1 MTDSLR
7 PFLIKA
13 ASFCAYQERTIG
25 EVSDKLIEWG
35 LDANQTDDVV
45 AELIAQKYLN
55 EARFTASFVRGK
67 FRHNHWG
74 RIKIRQELKLRGISN
89 DLIVKGFKEIDDQEY
104 ETTLREILDKKA
116 RTLKG
121 EQPLLRKQK
130 LVRYAQSKGFE
141 ADLIWEILSVINNQ

>member
-25 EVSDKLIEWG
+25 EVSEKLSEWG
-35 LDANQTDDVV
+35 LDQNHIDDVV

-55 EARFTASFVRGK
+55 EARFVASFVRGK

-74 RIKIRQELKLRGISN
+74 RIKIRHELKNKGISN
-89 DLIVKGFKEIDDQEY
+89 DLIMKGFDEIDDHEY

-116 RTLKG
+116 RTLKAD
-121 EQPLLRKQK
+121 QPSVRKHK
-130 LVRYAQSKGFE
+130 LVKYAQSKGFE
-141 ADLIWEILSVINNQ
+141 TDLIWQIVGQ

>member
-13 ASFCAYQERTIG
+13 ASFCAYQERTIS
-25 EVSDKLIEWG
+25 EVSEKLTEWG
-35 LDANQTDDVV
+35 LDQNHIDDVV

-55 EARFTASFVRGK
+55 EARFVASFVRGK

-74 RIKIRQELKLRGISN
+74 RVKIRHELKNKGIAN
-89 DLIVKGFKEIDDQEY
+89 DLIMKGFFEIDEDEY
-104 ETTLREILDKKA
+104 ETTLREIIDKKA
-116 RTLKG
+116 RTLKAD
-121 EQPLLRKQK
+121 QPLIRKQK

-141 ADLIWEILSVINNQ
+141 ADLIWGIVVNYQ

>member
-13 ASFCAYQERTIG
+13 ASFCAYQERTIS
-25 EVSDKLIEWG
+25 EVSEKLSEWG
-35 LDANQTDDVV
+35 LDQNHIDDVV
-45 AELIAQKYLN
+45 AELIVQKYLN
-55 EARFTASFVRGK
+55 EARFVASFVRGK

-74 RIKIRQELKLRGISN
+74 RIKIRHELKNKGISN
-89 DLIVKGFKEIDDQEY
+89 DLITKGFSEIDDHEY

-116 RTLKG
+116 RTLKAD
-121 EQPLLRKQK
+121 QPSVRKNK

-141 ADLIWEILSVINNQ
+141 TDLIWQIVGQ

>member
-13 ASFCAYQERTIG
+13 ASFCAYQERTIN
-25 EVSDKLIEWG
+25 EVSEKLTEWG
-35 LDANQTDDVV
+35 LDQNHIDEVV

-55 EARFTASFVRGK
+55 EARFAASFVRGK

-74 RIKIRQELKLRGISN
+74 RIKIRQELRSKGISN
-89 DLIVKGFKEIDDQEY
+89 DLIMKSFKEIDEDEY
-104 ETTLREILDKKA
+104 ETTLREILEKKA
-116 RTLKG
+116 RTLKA
-121 EQPLLRKQK
+121 EQPLIRKQK

-141 ADLIWEILSVINNQ
+141 PDLIWEIVH